1 MHLALLSSTLI
12 AMGAVILYLS
22 TIRHSRSSPSYTF
35 NSQAAM
41 SVNSGR
47 TIVKSSIPCGISTV
61 LPVGSESS
69 ECKICWRGFI
79 EVLLSLISPR
89 VLQRRSI
96 FRTKMERVSEALQR
110 SEEHTSELQ
119 SHSDL
124 VCRLLLEKKKETSSW
139 TPSAAKCY

>member
-1 MHLALLSSTLI
+1 
-12 AMGAVILYLS
+12 MGAVILYLS

-69 ECKICWRGFI
+69 ECKICWRGF
-79 EVLLSLISPR
+79 
-89 VLQRRSI
+89 
-96 FRTKMERVSEALQR
+96 R

-119 SHSDL
+119 SRGHL
-124 VCRLLLEKKKETSSW
+124 VCRLLLEKKKLYRFSLAH
-139 TPSAAKCY
+139 AAPR